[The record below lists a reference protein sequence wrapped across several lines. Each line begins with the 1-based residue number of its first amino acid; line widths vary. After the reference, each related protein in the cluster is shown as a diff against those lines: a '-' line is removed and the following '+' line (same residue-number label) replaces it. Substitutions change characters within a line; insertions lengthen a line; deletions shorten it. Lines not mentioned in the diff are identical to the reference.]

1 MKRLGLLTWK
11 QLSMLGNIQ
20 FLRISYAVLIIVP
33 LVASLRFT
41 TLSTFFDE
49 VPLTMRLGYFASL
62 LLSFAHML
70 YQGFCP
76 QIIKRFES
84 PNDLYRDML
93 QIKALQTQY
102 LPADEGFKFDI
113 DHCRDG
119 FTSANLANR
128 GARLMCGLLYVAG
141 IALVVWIAIERSL
154 VVLNLAG

>member
-1 MKRLGLLTWK
+1 MTPFSLPKWK

-33 LVASLRFT
+33 LAASVGST
-41 TLSTFFDE
+41 ALSEFFDGL
-49 VPLTMRLGYFASL
+49 PLTMRLGYFASL

-102 LPADEGFKFDI
+102 LKEDAEFVFSI
-113 DHCRDG
+113 AHCRDG
-119 FTSANLANR
+119 FDTANKANW
-128 GARLMCGLLYVAG
+128 GARLVCGLLYVTG
-141 IALVVWIAIERSL
+141 IALVVWIAVERSL
-154 VVLNLAG
+154 VVLNLSR